1 MEEFDLGPNGGLI
14 YCMEYLLEN
23 FEWLEEKLR
32 ALPSRYIIFDCPGQV
47 ELYTHHTSVHKIIE
61 KLQRGVRSGKSE
73 DLDCRLCSVHLIDSY
88 YCRSCLPSSLH
99 IPNSP
104 YHLFLSMPA
113 TFISAV
119 LLVASTMMRLAL
131 PHVSVLSK
139 VAAFPV
145 LILSSSNFSGRPAS
159 SLRRPA
165 LQSGLLHRDDVTL
178 SLDKVCPSYAL
189 Q

>member
-23 FEWLEEKLR
+23 FEWLEEKLQ
-32 ALPSRYIIFDCPGQV
+32 ALSSRYILFDCPGQV

-61 KLQRGVRSGKSE
+61 NLQLGARSGKQE

-88 YCRSCLPSSLH
+88 YCRSTIAH
-99 IPNSP
+99 SP
-104 YHLFLSMPA
+104 PTLTSHSFPVSMPA

-139 VAAFPV
+139 VPRPAPCSLF
-145 LILSSSNFSGRPAS
+145 SSSPQDLSRWTS
-159 SLRRPA
+159 SITTE
-165 LQSGLLHRDDVTL
+165 SCHST
-178 SLDKVCPSYAL
+178 
-189 Q
+189 